1 MCFKSKEKNV
11 AIYAQK
17 FVSAT
22 RKEVVMGFFN
32 FIKTVGEK
40 LGIGDH
46 EPKEKDFKRAFDHF
60 QLGTEKVN
68 IQVEDGKAIL
78 SGEVSDRETLEK
90 ALLVVG
96 NSQGISSVDVNQL
109 KVIDTTPR
117 KTSRFYEVKSGD
129 NLWKI
134 AEEVYGKGQGNKN
147 TFIFEANKPML
158 KSPDKIYPGQVLR
171 IPEIDHS

>member
-1 MCFKSKEKNV
+1 
-11 AIYAQK
+11 
-17 FVSAT
+17 
-22 RKEVVMGFFN
+22 MGFFN

-46 EPKEKDFKRAFDHF
+46 EPEEKDFKAAFDNF

-68 IQVEDGKAIL
+68 IQVESGKVIL
-78 SGEVSDRETLEK
+78 SGEVPDRETLEK
-90 ALLVVG
+90 VLLIVG
-96 NSQGISSVDVNQL
+96 NSQGISSVDIDQL
-109 KVIDTTPR
+109 KIADTAPV
-117 KTSRFYEVKSGD
+117 KASRFYEVKSGD

-134 AEEVYGKGQGNKN
+134 AEEVYGKGQGDKN

-171 IPEIDHS
+171 IPELNRA

>member
-1 MCFKSKEKNV
+1 
-11 AIYAQK
+11 
-17 FVSAT
+17 
-22 RKEVVMGFFN
+22 MGFFN

-46 EPKEKDFKRAFDHF
+46 EPKEKDFKAVFDHF
-60 QLGTEKVN
+60 QLDTEKVN
-68 IQVEDGKAIL
+68 IQVKDGKAIL
-78 SGEVSDRETLEK
+78 SGEVPDRETLEK

-96 NSQGISSVDVNQL
+96 NSQGIASVDVDQL
-109 KVIDTTPR
+109 KVVDDTTPG

-134 AEEVYGKGQGNKN
+134 AEEVYGKGQGDKS

-158 KSPDKIYPGQVLR
+158 KSPDKIYSGQVLR
-171 IPEIDHS
+171 IPEIDHT

>member
-1 MCFKSKEKNV
+1 MV
-11 AIYAQK
+11 IYLQK
-17 FVSAT
+17 FARVA
-22 RKEVVMGFFN
+22 RKEAIMGFFN

-40 LGIGDH
+40 LGIGDS
-46 EPKEKDFKRAFDHF
+46 EPTEKDFKTAFDNF

-68 IQVEDGKAIL
+68 IQVENGKVVL
-78 SGEVSDRETLEK
+78 SGEVPDRETLEK

-96 NSQGISSVDVNQL
+96 NAQGISSVDIGQL
-109 KVIDTTPR
+109 KVADTACM
-117 KTSRFYEVKSGD
+117 KASRFYEVKSGD

-134 AEEVYGKGQGNKN
+134 AEEVYGKGQGDKN

-171 IPEIDHS
+171 IPEIDRA